1 MPAPHSLIPL
11 RISATS
17 GTEIVLIQTLSSDTL
32 NRILEYVDNT
42 TRLDHLLKVGITGR
56 AAPFN
61 SRSSGERARQRPHT
75 EKRFTM
81 IVRQCPYCELRFL
94 NGNELKDHISTDRL
108 ARDNNAESLP
118 QPTTTGTR

>member
-42 TRLDHLLKVGITGR
+42 TRLDRLLTLEISGVPGR
-56 AAPFN
+56 SISEVQASEPDN
-61 SRSSGERARQRPHT
+61 DPIP
-75 EKRFTM
+75 KRGS
-81 IVRQCPYCELRFL
+81 P
-94 NGNELKDHISTDRL
+94 
-108 ARDNNAESLP
+108 
-118 QPTTTGTR
+118 